1 MLDAPTTCP
10 LRQAKCSTYESEAE
24 QNKQLQAVEG
34 TTAAQRLRDKDK
46 RIASLEEELEGVKD
60 QADDLDRMLR
70 DARSKVG
77 PIFEPAQQPRKAGFS
92 APLPSHRF
100 PLRAYQVSRVKPLSH
115 CRPAFSWRRWS
126 WTRSKRSA

>member
-1 MLDAPTTCP
+1 MLDDPAKCP
-10 LRQAKCSTYESEAE
+10 AHQAKCSTYESEAE

-70 DARSKVG
+70 DTRSKVG
-77 PIFEPAQQPRKAGFS
+77 PTFQPVDQSTRGRLQHSAAVAGS
-92 APLPSHRF
+92 SP
-100 PLRAYQVSRVKPLSH
+100 RAIPGFTCPDR
-115 CRPAFSWRRWS
+115 
-126 WTRSKRSA
+126 